1 MYLIDVRDMTDEECF
16 RFADL
21 ENRERDDVSDYE
33 RAVDY
38 RKAIDLYYGGVD
50 SQMAERI
57 GYTRANL
64 SYLLKL
70 AELPDEII
78 EAFGDP
84 RQITVNNGRTLGPL
98 LKETK
103 TKRKVL
109 AKAAEIAEQQKAR
122 VRDGGEFL
130 DGKEVMRLLQASVKT
145 KPRVAELKQY
155 KNGSG
160 VVVVQVDKD
169 NAKEMKV
176 TINRGKNISSGDVRA
191 ALGELINELP

>member
-1 MYLIDVRDMTDEECF
+1 
-16 RFADL
+16 
-21 ENRERDDVSDYE
+21 
-33 RAVDY
+33 
-38 RKAIDLYYGGVD
+38 
-50 SQMAERI
+50 
-57 GYTRANL
+57 
-64 SYLLKL
+64 
-70 AELPDEII
+70 
-78 EAFGDP
+78 
-84 RQITVNNGRTLGPL
+84 
-98 LKETK
+98 
-103 TKRKVL
+103 VL

-130 DGKEVMRLLQASVKT
+130 DGKEIMRLLQASVKT